1 MVHTC
6 GYPVSTFPTL
16 AGTKAKKILAVTAL
30 LLAAACIGQDQAQP
44 QPPLP
49 PDVSATAQPAQTT
62 ESSTVTLPPGTR
74 IALVLTHD
82 VQSRS
87 MRRGDDIYAQITS
100 PVDFGNRVVIPP
112 GTFVHGT
119 VNELQQKRGRA
130 QLHLQ
135 SLSIAFPDG
144 YVATISA
151 PITLESDE
159 GYALKDPGSR
169 RTIGF
174 AVLPAASAGLGALI
188 GHSVASSQNGTITST
203 LPPGCSGPPPG
214 CLSSSLSVPPNKGES
229 TVIGAAVG
237 GAVGVVASLVLLAN
251 SHGFFLDGNTSR
263 DGAAR
268 IFVPA
273 AKPDRQCRQ
282 RRRTTSVS
290 AATDGQAPRVAAAT
304 VENRSRSLL
313 QTRHSG
319 HTGRRHSRTTRPQR
333 HTGPSDNHPRHTA
346 DSRHTVSMPVR
357 LVENRRRSLP
367 VLHDFLSTCL
377 ANECDE
383 KMYTECG

>member
-1 MVHTC
+1 MVHTG

-16 AGTKAKKILAVTAL
+16 AGTKAKRILAVTAL
-30 LLAAACIGQDQAQP
+30 LLAAAGMAQVQAQP
-44 QPPLP
+44 QPPLLP
-49 PDVSATAQPAQTT
+49 PNMSATAQTAHTT

-100 PVDFGNRVVIPP
+100 PVDFGNRVVIPH
-112 GTFVHGT
+112 GTFVQGT
-119 VNELQQKRGRA
+119 VDKLQQKKGRA

-135 SLSIAFPDG
+135 SLSITFPDG
-144 YVATISA
+144 YVATVSA

-169 RTIGF
+169 RTIGL
-174 AVLPAASAGLGALI
+174 AALPAAGAGLGALI
-188 GHSVASSQNGTITST
+188 GHSVASSQSSTITSS

-251 SHGFFLDGNTSR
+251 SHGFFLDVGT
-263 DGAAR
+263 
-268 IFVPA
+268 P
-273 AKPDRQCRQ
+273 
-282 RRRTTSVS
+282 
-290 AATDGQAPRVAAAT
+290 
-304 VENRSRSLL
+304 VEMVLPQSL
-313 QTRHSG
+313 
-319 HTGRRHSRTTRPQR
+319 
-333 HTGPSDNHPRHTA
+333 
-346 DSRHTVSMPVR
+346 
-357 LVENRRRSLP
+357 SLP
-367 VLHDFLSTCL
+367 QSQTANAVRDSAQRPVALQPTARHPVSPSTPDTAYPCP
-377 ANECDE
+377 
-383 KMYTECG
+383 